1 MNGERKTMNVT
12 GWWIMLPLLG
22 GCIMSSASGLQAVVP
37 NFNPGPEY
45 GDDQRRFQGIPGLER
60 SLNGRLW
67 AVWYAGGDDE
77 GPQNFVLVV
86 TSGDDGKTWSGPKLV
101 IDPPGN
107 VRAFDPTL
115 WLDPTGRLWLF
126 WAQSYAD
133 AEHWCGVWA
142 MTTREAD
149 REEPTWTAPR
159 RLCEGIM
166 MNKPTVLSTGEWL
179 LPASVWREHGPK
191 PIPAKLAGANV
202 VISRDQGESFE
213 LLGQAQVDDP
223 LFDEHSI
230 VERGDGSLWMWI
242 RVVSGIATSVST
254 DRGVTWSHGEPSPL
268 SHTSSRFF
276 LRRLQS
282 GRLLLVKHSPPDRPR
297 RSHLTAYLS
306 EDDGATWLG
315 GLVLDERDGVSYPD
329 GFQSPEGIIYVVYDY
344 ARYADKMILMA
355 TFTEED
361 VLAGAFV
368 SQAARN
374 RVLINQATGLNR
386 GGK

>member
-1 MNGERKTMNVT
+1 
-12 GWWIMLPLLG
+12 
-22 GCIMSSASGLQAVVP
+22 MSIAAGPQAVVP
-37 NFNPGPEY
+37 NFSPGPEY
-45 GDDQRRFQGIPGLER
+45 ADDQRRFQGIPGLER
-60 SLNGRLW
+60 SPNGRLW

-77 GPQNFVLVV
+77 GSQNYVIVV

-101 IDPPGN
+101 VDPPGT

-115 WLDPTGRLWLF
+115 WLDPAGRLWLF
-126 WAQSYAD
+126 WAQSYANPD
-133 AEHWCGVWA
+133 HWCGVWA

-149 REEPTWTAPR
+149 REDASWTDPR
-159 RLCEGIM
+159 WICDGIM

-191 PIPAKLAGANV
+191 PIPEKLAGANV
-202 VISRDQGESFE
+202 VISRDQGETFAT
-213 LLGQAQVDDP
+213 LGRAQVDDP

-230 VERGDGSLWMWI
+230 IERRDGSLWMWI

-268 SHTSSRFF
+268 KHTSSRFF
-276 LRRLQS
+276 IRRLHS

-306 EDDGATWLG
+306 DDDGATWRG
-315 GLVLDERDGVSYPD
+315 GLLLDERDGVSYPD
-329 GFQSPEGIIYVVYDY
+329 GFQSPEGTIYVVYDF
-344 ARYADKMILMA
+344 ARYGDKKILMA

-361 VLAGAFV
+361 VLAGAFA
-368 SQAARN
+368 SPAARS
-374 RVLINQATGLNR
+374 RVLINQATGVNR
-386 GGK
+386 RGK